1 MKFEILFIFHVV
13 SLLNYNKFDCCI
25 YLMKKYRIRCLILV
39 LLFLN
44 SVMLNGQP
52 EWSVGDYLSD
62 SLYDKE
68 IYTCILSPNESL
80 IDFPAIRLNSE
91 AQLRLQFDDFNNESK
106 DYLYRFVHCNA
117 DWTVSDLYNNQFI
130 DGFSD
135 NYINNYDFS
144 FATKTSYVHYELLFP
159 NNDVSFLLSG
169 NYVLCVYDSENP
181 DRPIFTKR
189 FMVYD
194 DSLLVGAKVKQ
205 ATFAKNRYTD
215 HEVDVVVNFT
225 NVNYVYPIQ
234 DVNVV
239 IYQGHQW
246 SNFVSNL
253 KPSYIESKRLE
264 YDYEDETSFS
274 GGNEYRFFDTK
285 SIRFYTERVYKIEQG
300 AIDNVILYTDFPWK
314 NQAYSIY
321 PDIEGYYVPNILERK
336 DVNTQADY
344 VKVDFS
350 LKQKPFSEQ
359 GNLYVYGGLT
369 NWSLNENAKMTYN
382 ERNACYETS
391 LILKQGYYNYTYMFV
406 PEREGVMSQTAVDGA
421 YFETSQDY
429 HVFVYLY
436 DHQLGYDRLLGMSKV
451 STKDIF

>member
-1 MKFEILFIFHVV
+1 
-13 SLLNYNKFDCCI
+13 
-25 YLMKKYRIRCLILV
+25 
-39 LLFLN
+39 
-44 SVMLNGQP
+44 
-52 EWSVGDYLSD
+52 
-62 SLYDKE
+62 
-68 IYTCILSPNESL
+68 
-80 IDFPAIRLNSE
+80 
-91 AQLRLQFDDFNNESK
+91 
-106 DYLYRFVHCNA
+106 
-117 DWTVSDLYNNQFI
+117 
-130 DGFSD
+130 
-135 NYINNYDFS
+135 
-144 FATKTSYVHYELLFP
+144 
-159 NNDVSFLLSG
+159 
-169 NYVLCVYDSENP
+169 
-181 DRPIFTKR
+181 
-189 FMVYD
+189 MVYD

-350 LKQKPFSEQ
+350 LKQKPFSEK